1 MPASE
6 VHISSFVV
14 YCAPEAMET
23 VRSKVNSFSATEIFA
38 EDSGKF
44 VVVMET
50 QNEGYI
56 TTTIDEINDLPEVI
70 STALVYH
77 QIETDIDTLDTDI
90 HATATTDASIG
101 STTPQEDTL

>member
-6 VHISSFVV
+6 VHISSFVI
-14 YCAPEAMET
+14 YCAPQAMSSI
-23 VRSKVNSFSATEIFA
+23 RNKINSFPSTEIYA
-38 EDSGKF
+38 ESDGKF

-50 QNEGYI
+50 QNQGFI
-56 TTTIDEINDLPEVI
+56 TSTIDEINEQPEVM

-77 QIETDIDTLDTDI
+77 QIETDIDALDTDI

-101 STTPQEDTL
+101 TSTPQEDTL